1 MEGSMQFESTTK
13 SAAKAINKVNF
24 SRTNRSRDVQVSK
37 SLNFSFFFVDD
48 GEEKYVGL
56 LPWQFSNVFE

>member
-37 SLNFSFFFVDD
+37 SLNLSFFFVDD
-48 GEEKYVGL
+48 GEE
-56 LPWQFSNVFE
+56 E